1 MAFMS
6 NNCLLFD
13 AIGYVDDIYL
23 KKYFELE
30 QYFFEKKKHRNR
42 IIKIASAVASFSIVF
57 VSVMMIFVGLWS
69 EPNIPDN
76 TLNNKNVYSIGE
88 IYSSVN
94 NGNDCIISFEK
105 IVLTHNINEN
115 EKYDGG
121 YLVFYGHI
129 DTVAFAFDTN
139 EIDLELNIRKTTDL
153 WEQRVIFEKEL
164 SKQLSNVNLLFDEEH
179 GNMNGKFCFV
189 FSIDENNY
197 ALIESKTTQTSF
209 DDNMGSQIIFK
220 SNVDWGGEKV
230 SFVFK
235 TLDVQLAE
243 EANQ

>member
-1 MAFMS
+1 MS
-6 NNCLLFD
+6 DSCLLFD

-23 KKYFELE
+23 KKYFEME
-30 QYFFEKKKHRNR
+30 QNFFEKKKHRQR
-42 IIKIASAVASFSIVF
+42 IMRLATAVASLSIVF
-57 VSVMMIFVGLWS
+57 VSVMVIFIGLWRES
-69 EPNIPDN
+69 NTPDDI
-76 TLNNKNVYSIGE
+76 LNNKNVYSIGD
-88 IYSSVN
+88 IYSGDN

-105 IVLTHNINEN
+105 IVLTRNVNGN
-115 EKYDGG
+115 KKYDGG
-121 YLVFYGHI
+121 YLVLYGHI

-139 EIDLELNIRKTTDL
+139 EIDLELNMKKTTDL

-164 SKQLSNVNLLFDEEH
+164 SKQLSDVDLLFDEEH
-179 GNMNGKFCFV
+179 GNMNGKFSFV

-197 ALIESKTTQTSF
+197 DLIESKTTQTSF
-209 DDNMGSQIIFK
+209 EDNKGAQMIFK

-243 EANQ
+243 EAN